1 MVYYWFIYSLTIN
14 KLGVEETSEQVM
26 ASAAHLGDLRLIT
39 GTYTV
44 EREKQLL
51 QVVLSPLHIHHN
63 MFMYAHT

>member
-1 MVYYWFIYSLTIN
+1 MVYYWFIYSSTIN
-14 KLGVEETSEQVM
+14 KLGVDETSEQVM
-26 ASAAHLGDLRLIT
+26 APAAHLGDLRLIT